1 MRDLKVDF
9 EKIKDFLNGKN
20 DDSEYIDRL
29 FCDTANEDELKK
41 ILQKHWYEMVSED
54 IDVEKDLSHVLY
66 RIHYQIN
73 TRKEFFDRRVK
84 IRGILRALTK
94 VAAVLF
100 LPLLIYSGIQFFSGS
115 GYESNVPVEIKAPA
129 WTRVEFSLPDGTKG
143 WLNSKSSI
151 SYRAGK
157 KFDREVGLKGEA
169 FFDVSKDEKR
179 EFRVTTD
186 DIVITVHGTRF
197 NVASYDSENSVEVV
211 LEEGSLSLS
220 DKKSGNSCI
229 MKPGELVKFNKF
241 TMGISKDTVQTHKYT
256 SWKEGK
262 LVFRN
267 DPMDVVARRLERWY
281 NINVELKDIFPDDVR
296 LRATFVDEDLN
307 EILDLL
313 KKTLKVNYR
322 IVEGSIGRDDVYLK
336 KKVILIKGD

>member
-9 EKIKDFLNGKN
+9 EKIRDFFNGKN
-20 DDSEYIDRL
+20 DDSEYINEL
-29 FCDTANEDELKK
+29 FCDKSNEDELKR
-41 ILQKHWYEMVSED
+41 ILRKQWYEMVSED
-54 IDVEKDLSHVLY
+54 IDEEKDLSHVLY
-66 RIHYQIN
+66 RIHYRIN

-84 IRGILRALTK
+84 IRSFVRVLTR

-100 LPLLIYSGIQFFSGS
+100 LPLLIYSGIQFFSGL
-115 GYESNVPVEIKAPA
+115 GYDSSVPVEIKAPA
-129 WTRVEFSLPDGTKG
+129 WSRVEFSLPDGTKG

-151 SYRAGK
+151 SYHMGR
-157 KFDREVGLKGEA
+157 KFNREVGLKGEA

-179 EFRVTTD
+179 KFQVTTE
-186 DIVITVHGTRF
+186 DIIITVHGTRF
-197 NVASYDSENSVEVV
+197 NVASYDNENSVEVV

-220 DKKSGNSCI
+220 DKKRGNICN
-229 MKPGELVKFNKF
+229 MKPGELVEFNKF

-267 DPMDVVARRLERWY
+267 DPMDVVSRRLERWY
-281 NINVELKDIFPDDVR
+281 NIDVEVNDIFPDDVR

-313 KKTLKVNYR
+313 KKTLKVNYL

-336 KKVILIKGD
+336 KKVILKKGD